1 LLFQRGSLLLRS
13 AMALVAFLFLVC
25 IVGVPQQAFA
35 MALHAQ
41 YDHSNP
47 ASNARQP
54 SGEPPKQV
62 QVWFT
67 ETVDPHFSDLK
78 VYNQARQRVDLND
91 SHAADPYSLLVSVR
105 PNLPDAAYT
114 VVFSNISSEDGH
126 HVVGAFSFVVGAGAL
141 PTNTDALVA
150 QMQSGQN
157 NFNVWSVGLRWLNY
171 LGMALLLGAVAFILF
186 VWRPTFV
193 SLREQIGAA
202 ISKADVGVERGA
214 LRIMG
219 GSMLLLFAA
228 TLGFLIYQAAFAS
241 ASAPWEIVSNGAL
254 NNLLFQSR
262 FGVVWW
268 IRVALLALAGGVALL
283 SWRRLFRRAKRP
295 HALYNLLI
303 FLSIAIMTTTSLD
316 AHAAAKAE
324 AWLLLPFDL
333 IHLVSTGFWIG
344 GVFCLAILLP
354 ISVRKLA
361 SGSGESTQLLAAL
374 LPRFSVVAIC
384 CVVLLVVTGTIQAVF
399 DVGSW
404 EALWGSS
411 YGQTLLI
418 KIGLFVLLLAL
429 GAFHLLRISP
439 QLRAFAAP
447 AEGEVDV
454 AEAGKVRTTFGKSI
468 RLEAALAVVLL
479 VIVGAL
485 TSLSPPPPG
494 ASVKSANQSGS
505 APLTYQGKM
514 DDLVYRL
521 IVNPGRVGMNTF
533 EVSLKERNGQPL
545 TKADG
550 VRLRFTMLDMDMGT
564 QELDLMPVPDRPG
577 HYTVNSIALGMSG
590 HWKMTLLVYRTGFDD
605 AQVAIDLSVPEN

>member
-1 LLFQRGSLLLRS
+1 MS
-13 AMALVAFLFLVC
+13 LVAFLFLAC

-35 MALHAQ
+35 MVLHAQ

-47 ASNARQP
+47 ASNARLP

-91 SHAADPYSLLVSVR
+91 SHASADSYSLLVSLR

-150 QMQSGQN
+150 QVQSGQN
-157 NFNVWSVGLRWLNY
+157 NFNAWSIGLRWLNY
-171 LGMALLLGAVAFILF
+171 LGMALLLGAVVFVLF

-202 ISKADVGVERGA
+202 INKADVGVEQGA
-214 LRIMG
+214 LRVL
-219 GSMLLLFAA
+219 GSSVLLLFVA
-228 TLGFLIYQAAFAS
+228 TLAFLIYQAAFAS
-241 ASAPWEIVSNGAL
+241 ASAPWEIVGNGAL

-268 IRVALLALAGGVALL
+268 IRVALLVLAGGVALL
-283 SWRRLFRRAKRP
+283 SWRRLFHRAKRP
-295 HALYNLLI
+295 RVLYNILI

-324 AWLLLPFDL
+324 AWLLLPLDL

-354 ISVRKLA
+354 IVA
-361 SGSGESTQLLAAL
+361 SEGGERTQLLAAL

-404 EALWGSS
+404 EALWESS

-418 KIGLFVLLLAL
+418 KICLFALLLAL
-429 GAFHLLRISP
+429 GAFHLWRISP
-439 QLRAFAAP
+439 QLRAFATP
-447 AEGEVDV
+447 AEGEMDV

-468 RLEAALAVVLL
+468 RVEAALAVVLL

-494 ASVKSANQSGS
+494 APVKSTNQSES
-505 APLTYQGKM
+505 APLVYQGKM
-514 DDLVYRL
+514 DDLIYSLV
-521 IVNPGRVGMNTF
+521 INPGSVGMNTF

-545 TKADG
+545 TQADG

-564 QELDLMPVPDRPG
+564 QELDLMPVPSRPG

-590 HWKMTLLVYRTGFDD
+590 HWKMTLLVYRTGFND
-605 AQVAIDLSVPEN
+605 AQTTIDLSVPES

>member
-1 LLFQRGSLLLRS
+1 MLLSQHRSLFRRSVMALAAFLLL
-13 AMALVAFLFLVC
+13 AC
-25 IVGVPQQAFA
+25 TVGVPQQAFA
-35 MALHAQ
+35 MGLHAQ

-47 ASNARQP
+47 ASNARLP
-54 SGEPPKQV
+54 SGKPPKQV

-91 SHAADPYSLLVSVR
+91 SHAADAYSLLVSLR

-126 HVVGAFSFVVGAGAL
+126 HVVGAFNFVVGAGAL
-141 PTNTDALVA
+141 PTNTDALLA
-150 QMQSGQN
+150 QVQSGQN
-157 NFNVWSVGLRWLNY
+157 NFNGWSVGLRWLNY
-171 LGMALLLGAVAFILF
+171 LGMALLLGTVAFILF

-193 SLREQIGAA
+193 SLRKQMGAA
-202 ISKADVGVERGA
+202 IKKADVGVEQGA
-214 LRIMG
+214 LRIVG
-219 GSMLLLFAA
+219 VSMLLLIVA
-228 TLGFLIYQAAFAS
+228 TLAFLIYQAAFAS
-241 ASAPWEIVSNGAL
+241 DSAPWEIVSNGAL
-254 NNLLFQSR
+254 SNLLLQSR

-268 IRVALLALAGGVALL
+268 IRVALLIVAGGAVLL
-283 SWRRLFRRAKRP
+283 SWRRLFQRAKRP
-295 HALYNLLI
+295 RVLYNFLL

-324 AWLLLPFDL
+324 ARLLLPLDL

-344 GVFCLAILLP
+344 GVCCLAILVP
-354 ISVRKLA
+354 IGVRKLA
-361 SGSGESTQLLAAL
+361 GGSGERTQLLAVL

-384 CVVLLVVTGTIQAVF
+384 SVVLLIVTGTIQAVF

-404 EALWGSS
+404 EALWDSS

-439 QLRAFAAP
+439 QLRAFAVS
-447 AEGEVDV
+447 AEGVVDA
-454 AEAGKVRTTFGKSI
+454 AEAGKVRTTFGRSI
-468 RLEAALAVVLL
+468 RVEAALAVVLL

-494 ASVKSANQSGS
+494 VAARSASGS
-505 APLTYQGKM
+505 APLAYQGKM
-514 DDLVYRL
+514 ADLVYSL
-521 IVNPGRVGMNTF
+521 VINPGRVGMNTF
-533 EVSLKERNGQPL
+533 EVSLKGRDGQPL

-550 VRLRFTMLDMDMGT
+550 VRLRFTLLDMDMGT
-564 QELDLMPVPDRPG
+564 QELDLMPVPDQPG
-577 HYTVNSIALGMSG
+577 HYTVNSIALSMSG

-605 AQVAIDLSVPEN
+605 AQTTIDLSVPAS